1 MVKHKVSVFF
11 QGHDH
16 LYCQQEKDGVIY
28 QSLPMPSDHGYMA
41 YNEDRYLSGV
51 KHPSAGHLRVA
62 VSAERVKVEYVRS
75 FLPKDETAERKQGMV
90 AHAYEVKSRV
100 S

>member
-1 MVKHKVSVFF
+1 M
-11 QGHDH
+11 
-16 LYCQQEKDGVIY
+16 
-28 QSLPMPSDHGYMA
+28 QSDTEGLAAFESEGPQPAVLQNLPEAARTPA
-41 YNEDRYLSGV
+41 R
-51 KHPSAGHLRVA
+51 PTAPAGHLRVA